1 MSSSN
6 GTMES
11 VPASAA
17 IAPPSAVVNTLTS
30 RAAWQAAR
38 DACARDP
45 GAYHAEHARRDL
57 HWFEPSVGPQGAWLS
72 FDAAVGGWRG
82 WDAKTG
88 APVAPTLPA
97 DHAPWRTALD
107 ASDAPFYRWFDGALT
122 NACFNEIDRHVLAG
136 HGAETAF
143 FFEGDRWDQSLDG
156 GRGGPVTSFGVTRRR
171 LLLEV
176 ARCALALRRLGLA
189 TGDRVAINMP
199 NIPEQLYWTEACK
212 RLGLVYTPVFGGFS
226 DKTLS
231 DRIHNAGARV
241 VITADGG
248 YRNAQVVAFKEA
260 YTDPAL
266 DGYVPAEVA
275 VEAVAGALTT
285 LGLAPAQAEAILA
298 GARAATANEITLE
311 RSDVMRGVGRALE
324 AQAGIGSAEASRI
337 RTAIASA
344 LVDVPPRVDTVIVVR
359 HAAQPG
365 LLWRPERDRWG
376 HELTAA
382 ATDEILAAARAAGFA
397 VDSEDAL
404 LALPDASLVAALWAA
419 VPPEPLDAEFPLFF
433 IYTSGSTGKPK
444 GVVLSHRNMVAGAKS
459 VASYLGNHAGDT
471 LLAALPLSFD
481 AGFSQL
487 TTAFH
492 AGARVVLLNYLLPRD
507 VLRALERER
516 VTGLTAVPP
525 LYIQLAALE
534 WPSSIGAHLR
544 YFANTGGRMPRETL
558 QLLRQRVPAARP
570 FLMYG
575 LTEAFRSTYLPPEE
589 VDRRPDSIGKAIPN
603 AEILVL
609 REDGTECAPDEPGEL
624 VHRGALVGMGYW
636 NDPAKTAERYKALP
650 AGVGGREAGL
660 VLPEIAVYSGDTVR
674 RDAEAFL
681 YFIGRRDEMIKT
693 SGYRVSPTEV
703 EEVLYATQLVGEC
716 VAFGV
721 DDDRL
726 GQAIQVIATAPDGS
740 DRIDL
745 DALLA
750 ECRQRMPAY
759 MVPAGID
766 ARPGPLPRNP
776 NGKLDR
782 KALSTAWCEGAA
794 TVPAAVR

>member
-1 MSSSN
+1 MREAHLLHELVLLGAERSPDA
-6 GTMES
+6 
-11 VPASAA
+11 PALTHGRETLGYGALAA
-17 IAPPSAVVNTLTS
+17 TV
-30 RAAWQAAR
+30 QAA
-38 DACARDP
+38 
-45 GAYHAEHARRDL
+45 
-57 HWFEPSVGPQGAWLS
+57 
-72 FDAAVGGWRG
+72 
-82 WDAKTG
+82 
-88 APVAPTLPA
+88 
-97 DHAPWRTALD
+97 
-107 ASDAPFYRWFDGALT
+107 ASG
-122 NACFNEIDRHVLAG
+122 LAG
-136 HGAETAF
+136 
-143 FFEGDRWDQSLDG
+143 L
-156 GRGGPVTSFGVTRRR
+156 
-171 LLLEV
+171 
-176 ARCALALRRLGLA
+176 
-189 TGDRVAINMP
+189 
-199 NIPEQLYWTEACK
+199 
-212 RLGLVYTPVFGGFS
+212 
-226 DKTLS
+226 
-231 DRIHNAGARV
+231 
-241 VITADGG
+241 
-248 YRNAQVVAFKEA
+248 
-260 YTDPAL
+260 
-266 DGYVPAEVA
+266 
-275 VEAVAGALTT
+275 
-285 LGLAPAQAEAILA
+285 
-298 GARAATANEITLE
+298 
-311 RSDVMRGVGRALE
+311 GVGRAERVAVYLE
-324 AQAGIGSAEASRI
+324 KRFEMVAACFAAPTMGGVFVPVNPLLKPEQVAFILRDCDVRVLVTSAERLKALAPGLAACPALRHVV
-337 RTAIASA
+337 
-344 LVDVPPRVDTVIVVR
+344 LVD
-359 HAAQPG
+359 AAAGLPEGLPAGVG
-365 LLWRPERDRWG
+365 LLAWA
-376 HELTAA
+376 ELA
-382 ATDEILAAARAAGFA
+382 ATAPPPGGPGHRVIDTDMLAIL
-397 VDSEDAL
+397 
-404 LALPDASLVAALWAA
+404 
-419 VPPEPLDAEFPLFF
+419 
-433 IYTSGSTGKPK
+433 YTSGSTGKPK